1 MPQVHIQRVRWDVS
15 RESVASLLQQY
26 TGMGMIEARR
36 AADEAVSGR
45 PVSLYVEDFTDVYEL
60 ADVLTGM
67 GVDAEADESDDSQ
80 Y

>member
-1 MPQVHIQRVRWDVS
+1 MPQVHIQRARWDVS

-60 ADVLTGM
+60 ADVLQGM
-67 GVDAEADESDDSQ
+67 GLDAEADESDDRQ